1 MYKVIHLKKT
11 DVKTIEKW
19 SSNLRK
25 KLFLFKML

>member
-25 KLFLFKML
+25 KNVLV